1 MRRLIGVFMGVIAV
15 VGFSSVV
22 FAVEG
27 RTDTG
32 MPIKPAKVKGEVT
45 KADGD
50 TFTIKDKMSGKEVKL
65 NVEKDIKAKLDRPLK
80 VGDQIEADLTP
91 EGYAKEIRFAGQ
103 DTKGGSQ
110 DRKDMQDKRDSKS
123 PPDIGTIQEPG
134 TVEPQ
139 RAPKQGP

>member
-1 MRRLIGVFMGVIAV
+1 MRRSIGLLVALIAV
-15 VGFSSVV
+15 MGFSSAV

-32 MPIKPAKVKGEVT
+32 MPMSPAKVKGEVL

-50 TFTIKDKMSGKEVKL
+50 NFTIKDKSTGKEVKL
-65 NVEKDIKAKLDRPLK
+65 SVEKDIKAKLERPLK
-80 VGDQIEADLTP
+80 VGDQIEAELTP

-103 DTKGGSQ
+103 DAKGS
-110 DRKDMQDKRDSKS
+110 KEMQDKRDPKG
-123 PPDIGTIQEPG
+123 PPDIGTIQAPG